1 VTRSQTSVN
10 GKRKR
15 SPSPP
20 PAPKEDAFGRT
31 PLTCLYV
38 QGLDK
43 DQIWAQ
49 LELRAQNVCKM
60 LKYALDDTE
69 EPAERGIMSTTDNL
83 EQNSSEEE
91 EDDSD
96 ATYVESD
103 ESSEMD
109 EEPKGSDDEGLLEE
123 GVTGLRG
130 PSVDSD
136 GEDKELIGDSRVS
149 SSASPLGTKDDH
161 SGLNDGFFNLEE
173 FNAETE
179 EAEAGF
185 VSNGTL
191 NADLDDVASDEDDI
205 DYFTSIDGQPH
216 VDDDHGMSIVISVTV
231 ASRNSDPAR
240 TTLFGLF

>member
-1 VTRSQTSVN
+1 MTRSQTSVN

-20 PAPKEDAFGRT
+20 PAPKEDVFGRT

-43 DQIWAQ
+43 DQVWAQ

-60 LKYALDDTE
+60 LEYALDGTE
-69 EPAERGIMSTTDNL
+69 EPTEHGIMSTTDNL

-96 ATYVESD
+96 SSYVESD
-103 ESSEMD
+103 DSSKMD
-109 EEPKGSDDEGLLEE
+109 EEPGGSDDEGLLEE
-123 GVTGLRG
+123 GVTGLRD
-130 PSVDSD
+130 PSVDLD
-136 GEDKELIGDSRVS
+136 GEEKELVGDSHVS
-149 SSASPLGTKDDH
+149 SSATPLGTKDDH

-179 EAEAGF
+179 EAEVGF
-185 VSNGTL
+185 VSNGAL

-205 DYFTSIDGQPH
+205 DYFTSIDGQLH
-216 VDDDHGMSIVISVTV
+216 ADDDHGMSIAISIIV
-231 ASRNSDPAR
+231 ASRDSDPAR

>member
-1 VTRSQTSVN
+1 MTRSQTSAN

-20 PAPKEDAFGRT
+20 ASKDVFERT

-60 LKYALDDTE
+60 LEYALDGNE
-69 EPAERGIMSTTDNL
+69 EPTKYGITSTTDNL

-91 EDDSD
+91 EEEDSD
-96 ATYVESD
+96 LTYVESD
-103 ESSEMD
+103 NDSEAEEGSRGSSD
-109 EEPKGSDDEGLLEE
+109 GVLEE
-123 GVTGLRG
+123 GVTGLRD

-136 GEDKELIGDSRVS
+136 REEEALVGDSRVS
-149 SSASPLGTKDDH
+149 SSASALGTKDDH
-161 SGLNDGFFNLEE
+161 SGLDDGFFNLEE

-179 EAEAGF
+179 EAEAAF
-185 VSNGTL
+185 VSNGAL
-191 NADLDDVASDEDDI
+191 NADSDDIASDDDI
-205 DYFTSIDGQPH
+205 DYFASVDGQLH
-216 VDDDHGMSIVISVTV
+216 ADDDHGMSIAYSVIVPSHFP
-231 ASRNSDPAR
+231 DPIR
-240 TTLFGLF
+240 TTLCELF

>member
-1 VTRSQTSVN
+1 VTRSQTSAN

-20 PAPKEDAFGRT
+20 PASKDAFERT

-60 LKYALDDTE
+60 LEYALDGNE
-69 EPAERGIMSTTDNL
+69 EPTKYNITSTTDNL

-91 EDDSD
+91 EEEDSD
-96 ATYVESD
+96 LTYVESD
-103 ESSEMD
+103 NDSEAEERSRGSSV
-109 EEPKGSDDEGLLEE
+109 GVLLEE
-123 GVTGLRG
+123 GVTGLRD

-136 GEDKELIGDSRVS
+136 REEEELVGDSRVS
-149 SSASPLGTKDDH
+149 SSASALGTKDDH
-161 SGLNDGFFNLEE
+161 SGLDDGFFNLEE

-179 EAEAGF
+179 EAEAAF
-185 VSNGTL
+185 VSNGAL
-191 NADLDDVASDEDDI
+191 NADSDDIASDEDDV
-205 DYFTSIDGQPH
+205 DYFASVDGQLH
-216 VDDDHGMSIVISVTV
+216 ADDDHGMSIAYSVIVPSHYP
-231 ASRNSDPAR
+231 DPIR
-240 TTLFGLF
+240 TTLCELF